1 VAVSIREATLA
12 QLSALRTTIARK
24 SPSTFFN
31 AASNGAFAALGVTVL
46 VLAAGLT
53 ATVRSAQSTIDLGTA
68 DSFAVLAGSTITN
81 TGSTTI
87 RGDVGLHPGTAVT
100 GWSSVTQTG
109 GTLHIADGVASQ
121 AKVDLVT
128 AYHDAAG
135 RSPATRIATELGTQL
150 LQAGVYDSASGTFGI
165 TGTVTLDGAGD
176 PAAVFIFQ
184 MKTTLITA
192 TDSSVALINGANA
205 CNVFWQVGSSATL
218 GTRTSFAGTVMALAS
233 ISLGNGVVVDG
244 RTLARNGAVTL
255 IGDTITRSDCPI
267 IQPTAAPTAVPTAI
281 PTVVPTL
288 APTPIPTLVPTAA
301 PTAVPTAIPTA
312 IPTLVPT
319 AAPTAVPTAIPTAVP
334 TAIPTA
340 VPTAIP
346 TLAPTPIPTLVP
358 TAAPTAVPT
367 AIPTAIPTLV
377 PSVAPSAIPTAAPT
391 AVPVITA
398 APTVAPTEVA
408 AATAT
413 PVPTG
418 EAAAATG
425 IGPVPTLPNTDALP
439 GPSSSEPS
447 MQPLALFAGLILLSL
462 LVIPAARPP
471 RTRIRRR

>member
-1 VAVSIREATLA
+1 LA
-12 QLSALRTTIARK
+12 QLSALRTIIAPK

-31 AASNGAFAALGVTVL
+31 PASNGAFVALGVTIL
-46 VLAAGLT
+46 LLAVGLT
-53 ATVRSAQSTIDLGTA
+53 APVRSAQSTIDLGTA

-87 RGDVGLHPGTAVT
+87 RGDVGLDPGTAVT
-100 GWSSVTQTG
+100 GWASVTQTD
-109 GTLHIADGVASQ
+109 GTLHVADGVASQ

-128 AYHDAAG
+128 AYNDAAR
-135 RSPATRIATELGTQL
+135 RSPATTIATELGTQV

-176 PAAVFIFQ
+176 PTAVFIFQ

-218 GTRTSFAGTVMALAS
+218 GTRTSFAGTIMALAS
-233 ISLGNGVVVDG
+233 ISLGDGVVVDG

-255 IGDTITRSDCPI
+255 IGDTIARSDCPI
-267 IQPTAAPTAVPTAI
+267 IQPTPAPTAVPTAI
-281 PTVVPTL
+281 
-288 APTPIPTLVPTAA
+288 
-301 PTAVPTAIPTA
+301 
-312 IPTLVPT
+312 
-319 AAPTAVPTAIPTAVP
+319 
-334 TAIPTA
+334 
-340 VPTAIP
+340 PTAIP

-367 AIPTAIPTLV
+367 AIPTAVPTAIPTPIPTVLPTAAPTAVPTALPTAVPTPIPTLV
-377 PSVAPSAIPTAAPT
+377 PTAAPTAVPTALPTAVPTAIPTAFPTLVPSAAPSAIPTLAPT

-418 EAAAATG
+418 KAAAATG
-425 IGPVPTLPNTDALP
+425 IGPLPTQPATDALP

-447 MQPLALFAGLILLSL
+447 IPPLALFAGLILLSL
-462 LVIPAARPP
+462 LVIPAARSP